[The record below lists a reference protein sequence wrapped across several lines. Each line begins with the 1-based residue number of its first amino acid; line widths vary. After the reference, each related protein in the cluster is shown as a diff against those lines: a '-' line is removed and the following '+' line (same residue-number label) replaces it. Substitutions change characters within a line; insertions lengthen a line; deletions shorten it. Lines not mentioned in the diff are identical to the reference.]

1 MLDQDHVLT
10 ITGSGEMTDYDDGE
24 AHFEGAEVY
33 SVVVGEGVTSI
44 GSHAFDGYFDVKK
57 VLLPKSL
64 KRIGESAFFDCGLE
78 SITIPD
84 AVATI
89 GNRCFS
95 NCGSLRDVKLPASL
109 TTITSY
115 TFDNCNSASISRCH
129 YGTYQGQHAKQ
140 NSFCSVQRC

>member
-44 GSHAFDGYFDVKK
+44 GSHAFHSYVDVKK

-95 NCGSLRDVKLPASL
+95 NCWPLRDVKLPASL

-129 YGTYQGQHAKQ
+129 HRSYQGQHAKQ
-140 NSFCSVQRC
+140 NCFCCVQWC